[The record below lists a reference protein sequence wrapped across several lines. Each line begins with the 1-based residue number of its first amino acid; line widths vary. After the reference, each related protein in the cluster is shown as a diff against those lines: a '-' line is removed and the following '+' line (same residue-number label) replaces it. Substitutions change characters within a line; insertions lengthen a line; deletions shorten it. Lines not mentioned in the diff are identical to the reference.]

1 MILNVTCEPVS
12 LRLYRVDLS
21 YLSSNDEIQYLQLI
35 REVVFFLNIYFIRYF
50 LNLHFKCFPQSP
62 PYPPPGKFLIYLKIR
77 VGGGT
82 EETTPLLKSPLN
94 KLELPVDRTV

>member
-1 MILNVTCEPVS
+1 MLPP
-12 LRLYRVDLS
+12 
-21 YLSSNDEIQYLQLI
+21 
-35 REVVFFLNIYFIRYF
+35 
-50 LNLHFKCFPQSP
+50 KSP
-62 PYPPPGKFLIYLKIR
+62 ISPPGKFLIYLKIR